1 MNNRLTGN
9 RFEERLCE
17 ILRDHGFWTHNMA
30 QNKYGQPADIIAVN
44 GHNAILIDAKVC
56 KNNRF
61 SLERVEDNQFTAMSY
76 WTEITKNPSGFACYL
91 EESNEIKFIEFLVI
105 RTLILRDVKAINP
118 SDWKKIRSFDE
129 FVELCK

>member
-9 RFEERLCE
+9 RFEQQLCE
-17 ILRDHGFWTHNMA
+17 ILKNHGFWTHNMT
-30 QNKYGQPADIIAVN
+30 QNKFGQPADIIAVN

-76 WTEITKNPSGFACYL
+76 WTQITKNPSGFACYL

-118 SDWKKIRSFDE
+118 SDWKKIRNFDE